1 MSAETWLLL
10 SLTLFAGAASPGPSL
25 ALVVRTALAHGR
37 LAGVTVALAHGVGV
51 AIYALAVV
59 FGVSGLV
66 TRVDGAMLVIQVL
79 GASFIIYLGAKML
92 RAGLKGLMVGDT
104 GPLHPDNEY
113 SDKVTAAV
121 HARDGLLIVV
131 LNPKVIIFF
140 VAIFSQFLSPSLS
153 LSSQLGAA
161 ALAGIID
168 ASWYGVMALI
178 VSKEG
183 VRDKLQRAANPF
195 DVFFG
200 VLLITVALLVL
211 WTVVGAN

>member
-1 MSAETWLLL
+1 MVIALPDSVCRC
-10 SLTLFAGAASPGPSL
+10 SISPGPSL

-66 TRVDGAMLVIQVL
+66 TRVDGAMLVIQIL

-113 SDKVTAAV
+113 SSISDKVTAV
-121 HARDGLLIVV
+121 CTHEMVY
-131 LNPKVIIFF
+131 
-140 VAIFSQFLSPSLS
+140 S
-153 LSSQLGAA
+153 LSSSTPKLSFFSS
-161 ALAGIID
+161 LSS
-168 ASWYGVMALI
+168 ASSY
-178 VSKEG
+178 
-183 VRDKLQRAANPF
+183 RHH
-195 DVFFG
+195 
-200 VLLITVALLVL
+200 
-211 WTVVGAN
+211 